1 MASTLEAR
9 PILAR
14 HARVRFDRVRG
25 GHVLLA
31 PERGFKLNRSA
42 AAILLLCDGE
52 HSVLQI
58 AQGLAPP
65 EREAQVLE
73 DVVELVNQLSQRGLL
88 TVSDP

>member
-1 MASTLEAR
+1 MTLDAR
-9 PILAR
+9 PLLAR
-14 HARVRFDRVRG
+14 RARVRFDRVSG
-25 GHVLLA
+25 EHVLLA

-65 EREAQVLE
+65 EQEAQVLE
-73 DVVELVNQLSQRGLL
+73 DVVELVSQLTSRGLL
-88 TVSDP
+88 TVNEP